1 MMRKIVFIALGAAWI
16 ALSVLSGAGAAERH
30 HARRTTAQP
39 TVRAGTDLRNAYA
52 QFGRAYRV
60 YDARAWGGAVSAPAG
75 R

>member
-1 MMRKIVFIALGAAWI
+1 MMRNIVFIALSVAWI
-16 ALSVLSGAGAAERH
+16 ALSVSSGAGAAERH
-30 HARRTTAQP
+30 HAPRTAAQP
-39 TVRAGTDLRNAYA
+39 TVHTKTDARNADA